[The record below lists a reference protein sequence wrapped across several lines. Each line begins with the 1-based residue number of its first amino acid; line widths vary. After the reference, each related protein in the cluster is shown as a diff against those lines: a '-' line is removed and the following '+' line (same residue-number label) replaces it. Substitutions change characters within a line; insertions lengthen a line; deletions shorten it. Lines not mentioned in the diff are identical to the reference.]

1 MRKINFSDKFNK
13 FADTWSPK
21 VIAEMNNYQF
31 KLVKIKNDFVWH
43 QHSDTDEVFI
53 VIEGQIHIEFT
64 DQTIELN
71 SGEMIVVPKGVKH
84 KPLAKK
90 EAKIMLIEP
99 KDVLNTGDVINNL
112 TAQNDQWI

>member
-43 QHSDTDEVFI
+43 QHSNTDEVFI
-53 VIEGQIHIEFT
+53 VIEGQIHIEFI

-99 KDVLNTGDVINNL
+99 KGVLNTGDVINDL

>member
-1 MRKINFSDKFNK
+1 MYKR
-13 FADTWSPK
+13 
-21 VIAEMNNYQF
+21 Q
-31 KLVKIKNDFVWH
+31 
-43 QHSDTDEVFI
+43 
-53 VIEGQIHIEFT
+53 VIEGRIHIEFT

-99 KDVLNTGDVINNL
+99 KDVLNTGDVIDDL
-112 TAQNDQWI
+112 TAPNDQWI